1 MARKSNEE
9 MAKERGITVEALLA
23 ERENNKKAKLPGSVK
38 SAAMSFV
45 RDSDKM
51 ATLAAERAA
60 AHAKVDA
67 DFDAKQVQLGGELS
81 AVRAALVAFAG
92 SLKVSPDALDAFIAE
107 YQTQRL
113 DRKGDGSGAA
123 K

>member
-1 MARKSNEE
+1 MARKSNET
-9 MAKERGITVEALLA
+9 MAAEKGITVEALLA
-23 ERENNKKAKLPGSVK
+23 EREANKKAKLPGSVK

-45 RDSDKM
+45 RDSDKV
-51 ATLAAERAA
+51 ATLALERAA

-67 DFDAKQVQLGGELS
+67 DFDAKQVSLGGELAAVKS
-81 AVRAALVAFAG
+81 ALYTFAA
-92 SLKVSPDALDAFIAE
+92 SLHVDAETLDKFLAE